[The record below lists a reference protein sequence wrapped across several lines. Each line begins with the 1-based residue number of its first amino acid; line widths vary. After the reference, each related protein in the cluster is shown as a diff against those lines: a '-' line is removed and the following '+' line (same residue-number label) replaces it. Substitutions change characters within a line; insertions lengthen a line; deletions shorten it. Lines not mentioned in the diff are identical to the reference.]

1 MILTGFKFQEVEFIG
16 KDITSL
22 PDAPSANGIT
32 AAELKA
38 RFDMVPKLMIALGK
52 YNELIDALT
61 ASGAQDVSIEEIPG
75 LDAETVQEALALLN
89 ENVSE
94 AAKKFT
100 TDDTL
105 VFEDNKLS
113 VNTADNINENNTL
126 PITAAAVYET
136 VGNIEILLQQI

>member
-61 ASGAQDVSIEEIPG
+61 ASGAQDVTIDEIPG

>member
-61 ASGAQDVSIEEIPG
+61 ASGAQDVTIDEIPG

-136 VGNIEILLQQI
+136 VGNIEVLLQQI

>member
-22 PDAPSANGIT
+22 PNAPSANGIT

-61 ASGAQDVSIEEIPG
+61 ASGAQDVTIDEIPG

-136 VGNIEILLQQI
+136 VGNIEVLLQQI

>member
-61 ASGAQDVSIEEIPG
+61 ASGAQDVSIDEIPG

-105 VFEDNKLS
+105 VFEGNKLS